1 MKKFFG
7 SLAIVLV
14 LSMCVLAQS
23 AATAK
28 PSKSAAAKVSAGMGG
43 GASAQITKIEK
54 DWETAMHNK
63 DGDATSRILADNWT
77 ALNPDGSSEDKAKF
91 VSETKNGNYAGLS
104 LTDIKVSSFGPT
116 AVATGKA
123 ADKNA
128 KYAWMDVFVKQN
140 EQWKAVASQI
150 AIIK

>member
-1 MKKFFG
+1 MKNIFG
-7 SLAIVLV
+7 SLAMMFV
-14 LSMCVLAQS
+14 LSACVLAQGG
-23 AATAK
+23 AAPK
-28 PSKSAAAKVSAGMGG
+28 GKSADAKMSAGGG
-43 GASAQITKIEK
+43 GTSAEITKIEK

-104 LTDIKVSSFGPT
+104 LTDIKVHSFGTT

-123 ADKNA
+123 ADKTA
-128 KYAWMDVFVKQN
+128 KYAWTDVFMKQN
-140 EQWKAVASQI
+140 GQWKAVASQI